1 MPAGRP
7 TEYKPEYCPQAA
19 KLTKLGAT
27 DRDLAEF
34 FDVHIRTVQRWAAQH
49 DEFRRAIQLGKDEAD
64 EKVERSL
71 FHRAVGYTFESEK
84 IFHNKGEIVRAAC
97 LEHVPPDTAAAF
109 IWLKNRKPD
118 AWRDRTETNVN
129 HTLTIPQA
137 FEDYIR
143 SIAQDRDAKVIDGTL
158 ATEGSRVEA
167 IAAPVRDRSTKGG
180 SGEMAG

>member
-7 TEYKPEYCPQAA
+7 TEYREEYCVQAA

-34 FDVHIRTVQRWAAQH
+34 FEVSIRTVQRWAAQH
-49 DEFRRAIQLGKDEAD
+49 EEFRRSIQLGKAEAD

-71 FHRAVGYTFESEK
+71 YHRAVGYTFESEK
-84 IFHNKGEIVRAAC
+84 IFHNKGEIVRAQT

-118 AWRDRTETNVN
+118 VWRDRNETQVN

-143 SIAQDRDAKVIDGTL
+143 SIARDREEKVIDGTV
-158 ATEGSRVEA
+158 ATEGEA
-167 IAAPVRDRSTKGG
+167 VAGLPAPVRS
-180 SGEMAG
+180 